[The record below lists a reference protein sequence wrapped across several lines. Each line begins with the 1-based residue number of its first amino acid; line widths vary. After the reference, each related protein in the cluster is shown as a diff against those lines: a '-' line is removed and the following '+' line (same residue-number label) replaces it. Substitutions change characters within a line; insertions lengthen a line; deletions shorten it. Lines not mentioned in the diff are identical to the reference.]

1 MRVAYTLE
9 QLWHDAPGG
18 TAVAA
23 LEVARRLVPRGE
35 ITLLGVAARHRR
47 PPAPPWRPPIPVAQL
62 PLPRPLLYESWLR
75 ARRPAVERA
84 TGPVDVAHATGL
96 VPCPTAAPLVVTVHD
111 LAFLRD
117 PTKFTRQGV
126 RVMRRSLDVIRGAAT
141 LVLTS
146 SEASRRDLEVAG
158 IEAARLRVIPL
169 GVDAAPAAAV
179 DVERVRRHHDLPE
192 RFVLFVG
199 TLEPRKNL
207 RRLAA
212 AVARLDDPLPLVVAG
227 PDGWGPGTEGVV
239 GDAQFL
245 GFVPREDLPGLYSA
259 ATVFAYPSEVEG
271 FGLPVAE
278 AMAQGTPVVTSA
290 GTATEEVAAG
300 AAVLVDPFDVDSI
313 AGGARRGA
321 AAARR
326 ARRGR
331 TPPGGRAHVG
341 GHRATHPRRLPRRR
355 PGTPSPRRHED
366 AMTELVVGVNLL
378 WCLPGEV
385 GGSEEY
391 LARQLVGLHDADPG
405 IITRLFVLPGFAAA
419 HRDVAARHELV
430 VASLDARRRSWRV
443 VVEAT
448 WLPRQLVGTDVV
460 HHGGGTVPARS
471 PDPIVL
477 TVHDLQYRT
486 YPAYF
491 PAVKRRYLQV
501 TMPRSVRRA
510 TVVAV
515 PSEYVRA
522 TVIDALRDRS
532 RCGGGGAP
540 RARPATAGRRH
551 RRGARCAG
559 ATGSATAVSSSTRRS
574 PTPTRTTASCS
585 TCCPGRGATQA
596 SPSSCSAGAAS
607 PTTTSPARIAGHGLG
622 GRVIRPGRVPDE
634 DRDGLVAAADAL
646 VYPSEYE
653 GFGAPVLEAMALG
666 TPVVCSDRAAL
677 PEVAG
682 DAALVLPLDRD
693 AWAGA
698 LDTIAARHDFM
709 VSAGRRRA
717 GQFTT
722 RAAGRDSPPP
732 TTWPRRGRTGWR
744 HDGAVAADRA
754 LPALRSRHRT
764 DRPGHDA
771 DRRRAR
777 RTRPPHRRRDL
788 APVVPRP
795 PRRDPDGP
803 AGSPVPSGPRGARSA
818 GCTRFPA
825 ATSAISSAGCSASS
839 GSPPSPAGRGWAR
852 VDGSAAPTP

>member
-47 PPAPPWRPPIPVAQL
+47 PPAPSWRPPIPVAQL

-126 RVMRRSLDVIRGAAT
+126 RVMRRSLDVIRGVAT

-207 RRLAA
+207 HRLAA

-313 AGGARRGA
+313 AGG
-321 AAARR
+321 
-326 ARRGR
+326 
-331 TPPGGRAHVG
+331 
-341 GHRATHPRRLPRRR
+341 
-355 PGTPSPRRHED
+355 
-366 AMTELVVGVNLL
+366 
-378 WCLPGEV
+378 
-385 GGSEEY
+385 
-391 LARQLVGLHDADPG
+391 
-405 IITRLFVLPGFAAA
+405 
-419 HRDVAARHELV
+419 
-430 VASLDARRRSWRV
+430 
-443 VVEAT
+443 VVEA
-448 WLPRQLVGTDVV
+448 Q
-460 HHGGGTVPARS
+460 
-471 PDPIVL
+471 
-477 TVHDLQYRT
+477 
-486 YPAYF
+486 
-491 PAVKRRYLQV
+491 
-501 TMPRSVRRA
+501 
-510 TVVAV
+510 
-515 PSEYVRA
+515 
-522 TVIDALRDRS
+522 
-532 RCGGGGAP
+532 
-540 RARPATAGRRH
+540 RRH
-551 RRGARCAG
+551 GEL
-559 ATGSATAVSSSTRRS
+559 
-574 PTPTRTTASCS
+574 
-585 TCCPGRGATQA
+585 
-596 SPSSCSAGAAS
+596 AA
-607 PTTTSPARIAGHGLG
+607 
-622 GRVIRPGRVPDE
+622 
-634 DRDGLVAAADAL
+634 
-646 VYPSEYE
+646 
-653 GFGAPVLEAMALG
+653 
-666 TPVVCSDRAAL
+666 
-677 PEVAG
+677 
-682 DAALVLPLDRD
+682 
-693 AWAGA
+693 
-698 LDTIAARHDFM
+698 
-709 VSAGRRRA
+709 AGRRRA
-717 GQFTT
+717 AELTWEATAQRTLDAYRDVV
-722 RAAGRDSPPP
+722 RAP
-732 TTWPRRGRTGWR
+732 
-744 HDGAVAADRA
+744 VAA
-754 LPALRSRHRT
+754 
-764 DRPGHDA
+764 
-771 DRRRAR
+771 
-777 RTRPPHRRRDL
+777 
-788 APVVPRP
+788 
-795 PRRDPDGP
+795 
-803 AGSPVPSGPRGARSA
+803 
-818 GCTRFPA
+818 
-825 ATSAISSAGCSASS
+825 AS
-839 GSPPSPAGRGWAR
+839 
-852 VDGSAAPTP
+852 